1 MGEKQGQ
8 GKPVSAGNGKK
19 GEGEKKAKGYRQKN
33 TGKFQTDVF
42 KKQSE
47 DHAEGEKPCDLCRT
61 FLFHWFRLRSK
72 CRQTRNYLRIQSVCV
87 CAQSLS
93 CVRLFATPWAVVRQ
107 TPLSVGFP
115 RQEYQSGLSCP
126 PPGDLP
132 DPGSKPMSLMSSV
145 LIGGFFIT
153 EPPGNPTLI
162 IQQVPC

>member
-72 CRQTRNYLRIQSVCV
+72 RRQTRNYLRIQSVCV

-93 CVRLFATPWAVVRQ
+93 CVRLFATPRTAALQ
-107 TPLSVGFP
+107 AP
-115 RQEYQSGLSCP
+115 RSMKFSKQEYWSGLP
-126 PPGDLP
+126 FPTPGDLS
-132 DPGSKPMSLMSSV
+132 DPGIEPTSLESPA
-145 LIGGFFIT
+145 LAGGFFT
-153 EPPGNPTLI
+153 TSAT
-162 IQQVPC
+162 